1 MPTNK
6 WILPEGVEDI
16 LPEQAYWLEI
26 KRREVVDIF
35 LSYGYGLVV
44 PPLIEYHDSLLTN
57 SSDDLDLQTFKLI
70 DNKIKFTDIVN
81 VIFEILNIY
90 SPTSPSNISDVIEID
105 KLARSKTLNY
115 IKGFN

>member
-1 MPTNK
+1 MVH
-6 WILPEGVEDI
+6 VERAARGSCKDSD
-16 LPEQAYWLEI
+16 EEE
-26 KRREVVDIF
+26 KVEVA
-35 LSYGYGLVV
+35 
-44 PPLIEYHDSLLTN
+44 
-57 SSDDLDLQTFKLI
+57 
-70 DNKIKFTDIVN
+70 VN